1 MGAFYDVYGRM
12 FFSNTSGLLMTSIGI
27 TLLPQMMSIESQ
39 MAAYLGGVVQ
49 QVVFTVLLF
58 IPMIRWKERRSTVA
72 FSFLP
77 ARSQPEVRSLNP

>member
-1 MGAFYDVYGRM
+1 M

-27 TLLPQMMSIESQ
+27 ALLPQMMSIESQ

-49 QVVFTVLLF
+49 QVGFTMLLF
-58 IPMIRWKERRSTVA
+58 IPVVRWKQRRSAIA

-77 ARSQPEVRSLNP
+77 PRSQTDVRSLNP